1 MIGTLILL
9 GAMPLGLGWLVN
21 WYMNLHPETFPPM
34 FIIGLAFLLAWGLA
48 SWKMN
53 KKMLETGTVLL
64 VKHAIAAIMLVLVTI
79 QLIMGNYWVSYLGI
93 ASQMFYM
100 PVLYVGAVFF
110 NWAGTFGIY
119 FASFLLMLLA
129 SFIGC
134 KIAEK

>member
-9 GAMPLGLGWLVN
+9 GAMPLGVGWLLN

-34 FIIGLAFLLAWGLA
+34 FIIGLAFLLAWGFA
-48 SWKMN
+48 SWKVN
-53 KKMLETGTVLL
+53 KKLLENGTVLIAQ
-64 VKHAIAAIMLVLVTI
+64 HAIAAIMLVLVAI
-79 QLIMGNYWVSYLGI
+79 QLMTGNYWVSYLGI
-93 ASQMFYM
+93 ASQMFFM

-119 FASFLLMLLA
+119 FSCFIMMLMA

-134 KIAEK
+134 KIAER

>member
-9 GAMPLGLGWLVN
+9 GAMPLGLGWLLN
-21 WYMNLHPETFPPM
+21 WYMNLHPETFPPL
-34 FIIGLAFLLAWGLA
+34 FIIGLAFLLAWGFA

-79 QLIMGNYWVSYLGI
+79 QLITGNYWVSYLGI
-93 ASQMFYM
+93 ASQMFFM

>member
-9 GAMPLGLGWLVN
+9 GAMPLGLGWLLN
-21 WYMNLHPETFPPM
+21 WYMNLHPETFPPL
-34 FIIGLAFLLAWGLA
+34 FIIGLAFLLAWGFA

-53 KKMLETGTVLL
+53 KKMLETGTVMLAQ
-64 VKHAIAAIMLVLVTI
+64 HAVAAIMLVLVAI